1 MNVKLTVYPSSSC
14 REINSVFDWNGQIC
28 AGELEGG
35 KDTCLGDSGGPLYV
49 SVTINFTTKYV
60 IAGITSYGKGCGLSG
75 YPR

>member
-1 MNVKLTVYPSSSC
+1 MNVKLTVYSSSSC
-14 REINSVFDWNGQIC
+14 SGVNTVFNWDGQIC
-28 AGELEGG
+28 AGELKGG

-49 SVTINFTTKYV
+49 LGTVNGKTKYL